1 MKKLICALI
10 VMSLLVFL
18 GCTPG
23 PKSVEN
29 YMDVSIDGFTT
40 GIPVDWEEEDVTEDP
55 EVAELIRESQGGYAV
70 AMYGDVSESA
80 LVMVMLVNM
89 ERLYE
94 LEGESWES
102 WQQVEEVE
110 DMSKRELSIIFSSY
124 AMFEA
129 ENVTR
134 KEVRMLTIDNKDVSE
149 LIYSCEIEG
158 IPTNVNLLVIFGE
171 NKLGIIMFAVKEVA
185 WPTFQECWPIIRDST
200 RLR

>member
-1 MKKLICALI
+1 MKKLICTLI
-10 VMSLLVFL
+10 IMSLLVFL

-23 PKSVEN
+23 PKSVED

-40 GIPVDWEEEDVTEDP
+40 GIPVDWEEEDLTEEP
-55 EVAELIRESQGGYAV
+55 EIAELIREGQGAYAV
-70 AMYGDVSESA
+70 AMYVDVSESA
-80 LVMVMLVNM
+80 LVMVMLMNM
-89 ERLYE
+89 ERLYK

-102 WQQVEEVE
+102 WQQVEEAE
-110 DMSKRELSIIFSSY
+110 NMSKRELSMMFSSF

-134 KEVRMLTIDNKDVSE
+134 KDVSMLTIDNKDASE
-149 LIYSCEIEG
+149 LIYSCEIED

-171 NKLGIIMFAVKEVA
+171 NKLGIIMFGVKEVA
-185 WPTFQECWPIIRDST
+185 WPTFQECWPRIRDSV